1 MKKLL
6 FVGMALFGVLNLNAQ
21 GIKSMPIH
29 PQDTKIGGILPKQR
43 IHTKNGDVI
52 SKRRETISG
61 QYNFVTSY
69 GETWMIGDPSSYVRW
84 ITEDTNAITMYTD
97 GNSGRSYVHTIGS
110 SFDPKD
116 SAYEVTGQPVL
127 TRFNPYTVDTLRWL
141 QFYVR
146 QVDSV
151 EVESEMQEVV
161 DTVYVQY
168 FNFTSM
174 DFAGLQGIT
183 DFFGYPKR
191 DNYDPKTLLNSS
203 ALATDT
209 ILFRTGDGDSVD
221 YAGGS
226 LFSSLTGTV
235 PPDAVRS
242 LSTNTNELRA
252 NNVCFSITF
261 KPMIKAQLNDTFVN
275 WNGPNYKGKING
287 YGVRAH
293 YWTDLAIRAISTRRY
308 NNTFWVPSF
317 LRDGSTSNG
326 WKSYISTS
334 AYNTTTLLG
343 YWLDIT
349 TENASIEELNGLNT
363 LKVYPNPATMDNQV
377 WVAFDLN
384 QKSMVDAQIMN
395 LNGQILANVDAREL
409 NAGANE
415 LALPTQS
422 LKPGVYMVQVNS
434 AIGTQTTKFILK

>member
-110 SFDPKD
+110 
-116 SAYEVTGQPVL
+116 YEVTGQPVL

-252 NNVCFSITF
+252 NNVCLS
-261 KPMIKAQLNDTFVN
+261 
-275 WNGPNYKGKING
+275 
-287 YGVRAH
+287 R
-293 YWTDLAIRAISTRRY
+293 
-308 NNTFWVPSF
+308 
-317 LRDGSTSNG
+317 
-326 WKSYISTS
+326 
-334 AYNTTTLLG
+334 
-343 YWLDIT
+343 
-349 TENASIEELNGLNT
+349 
-363 LKVYPNPATMDNQV
+363 
-377 WVAFDLN
+377 
-384 QKSMVDAQIMN
+384 
-395 LNGQILANVDAREL
+395 
-409 NAGANE
+409 
-415 LALPTQS
+415 
-422 LKPGVYMVQVNS
+422 
-434 AIGTQTTKFILK
+434 

>member
-1 MKKLL
+1 
-6 FVGMALFGVLNLNAQ
+6 
-21 GIKSMPIH
+21 
-29 PQDTKIGGILPKQR
+29 
-43 IHTKNGDVI
+43 
-52 SKRRETISG
+52 
-61 QYNFVTSY
+61 
-69 GETWMIGDPSSYVRW
+69 
-84 ITEDTNAITMYTD
+84 
-97 GNSGRSYVHTIGS
+97 
-110 SFDPKD
+110 
-116 SAYEVTGQPVL
+116 
-127 TRFNPYTVDTLRWL
+127 
-141 QFYVR
+141 
-146 QVDSV
+146 
-151 EVESEMQEVV
+151 
-161 DTVYVQY
+161 
-168 FNFTSM
+168 
-174 DFAGLQGIT
+174 
-183 DFFGYPKR
+183 
-191 DNYDPKTLLNSS
+191 
-203 ALATDT
+203 
-209 ILFRTGDGDSVD
+209 
-221 YAGGS
+221 
-226 LFSSLTGTV
+226 
-235 PPDAVRS
+235 
-242 LSTNTNELRA
+242 
-252 NNVCFSITF
+252 
-261 KPMIKAQLNDTFVN
+261 MIKAQLNDTFVN
-275 WNGPNYKGKING
+275 WNGPNYKGKVHG

-293 YWTDLAIRAISTRRY
+293 YWTDLAIRAISMRRY

-349 TENASIEELNGLNT
+349 TENASTDVLNGLNT